1 MTCHCHTC
9 NEKETATPVG
19 GSGTLR
25 VTLIS
30 SRKQVIQIDFRALSQ
45 DDFSGP
51 TVRPEQL
58 AAELLS
64 TPPSRSIT
72 VFGVSRS
79 RLEGKAAFLGGT
91 RAV

>member
-45 DDFSGP
+45 DDGK
-51 TVRPEQL
+51 RHK
-58 AAELLS
+58 
-64 TPPSRSIT
+64 
-72 VFGVSRS
+72 
-79 RLEGKAAFLGGT
+79 KAASKLPHICESCAT
-91 RAV
+91 LC